1 MFLKAVAK
9 CQASATKCQASGA
22 TSIFAFCV
30 FFLLKTR
37 KHKEEKGI
45 KKKILPSSLFF
56 YFLISFSFLFF
67 L

>member
-1 MFLKAVAK
+1 MVPSFRSNVR
-9 CQASATKCQASGA
+9 
-22 TSIFAFCV
+22 FAFCFV
-30 FFLLKTR
+30 FFSGFFLLKTR
-37 KHKEEKGI
+37 KHKEEEGI